1 MTTCTDA
8 LRIAIV
14 GMGSRGLSLLEQF
27 IALHRHDGRTLH
39 IDLFDPQTPG
49 SGLHQSEQ
57 PDYLMLNTMAGQLS
71 AFSTAHPATEPPGM
85 SFLAWCQAHDLRL
98 DARGHVDSSG
108 QGRPIGFG
116 DFVPR
121 RLLGRYL
128 QDSYRW
134 LLGHCPQAL
143 QVRHVAQRV
152 VGAQPLAEGWQLR
165 TQQGEC
171 RAYDALFITCGH
183 ATAAP
188 LPADIGQRVAIEG
201 LGLSAMDTLAA
212 LTEGRGGRFVADSSL
227 AGWRYVPSGAEPRLY
242 LYSRSGRP
250 FHARPHYDGAERHL
264 WPRLYFTAA
273 AIEARRR
280 QAAQGQLD
288 FTGEV
293 LPLIEDEMRAVFY
306 QASVW
311 REAPAQLSDLQQALR
326 HAVGTPERHALFARL
341 GEQWGPFDPAQW
353 HATERW
359 NGAPDSYAAWFR
371 QWIEHDLIRSRSG
384 TSRSPLT
391 QALEVW
397 RDYRDLLRRVADH
410 DGLQAP
416 STQAFYAVY
425 AGVSNRLVGGPQCER
440 YEDLLALIE
449 AGVVEVLA
457 PAQASMLEV
466 DHLIQ
471 ARVSPSGLLHYRN
484 ELLTDLLRQGLIHA
498 AHPYPADGVA
508 IDAANRALRP
518 DGRTH
523 SCLWVLGPAV
533 EGCTFYNHYVPT
545 PDPHCLAPL
554 QARRAVHDCLHSL
567 TPLLSTDLRN
577 AS

>member
-1 MTTCTDA
+1 MRMTTCTDA

-27 IALHRHDGRTLH
+27 IALHRHDRRTLH
-39 IDLFDPQTPG
+39 IDLFDPHTPG

-71 AFSTAHPATEPPGM
+71 AFSTAHPATQPPGL

-108 QGRPIGFG
+108 QGRPISFG

-134 LLGHCPQAL
+134 LRDHCPPGL
-143 QVRHVAQRV
+143 QVQHVAQRV
-152 VGAQPLAEGWQLR
+152 VSAQPHGAGWQLG
-165 TQQGEC
+165 TGQGEQ
-171 RAYDALFITCGH
+171 RVYDALFITSGH
-183 ATAAP
+183 ASAAP
-188 LPADIGQRVAIEG
+188 LPADIGQCVAIEG

-212 LTEGRGGRFVADSSL
+212 LTEGRGGRFVADNSL

-250 FHARPHYDGAERHL
+250 FHARPKYDAVARQA
-264 WPRLYFTAA
+264 WPRLYFTGA
-273 AIEARRR
+273 AIEALRR
-280 QAAQGQLD
+280 QATEGQLD
-288 FTGEV
+288 FARDV

-306 QASVW
+306 QASV
-311 REAPAQLSDLQQALR
+311 RLEAPTQLSDLQQALL
-326 HAVGTPERHALFARL
+326 HAVDTHERQALFARL
-341 GEQWGPFDPAQW
+341 AAQWGPFDPAQW

-359 NGAPDSYAAWFR
+359 SGAPERYAAWFR
-371 QWIEHDLIRSRSG
+371 QWIEHDLIRSRAG

-397 RDYRDLLRRVADH
+397 RDYRDLLRLVADH

-457 PAQASMLEV
+457 PAQASLLDV

-471 ARVSPSGLLHYRN
+471 ARVSPSGLLHNRN

-508 IDAANRALRP
+508 IDTVGRALRA

-523 SCLWVLGPAV
+523 SRLWVLGPAV

-545 PDPHCLAPL
+545 PDPACLAPL
-554 QARRAVHDCLHSL
+554 QARRAVHDCLHNL
-567 TPLLSTDLRN
+567 IT
-577 AS
+577 AYAVAG